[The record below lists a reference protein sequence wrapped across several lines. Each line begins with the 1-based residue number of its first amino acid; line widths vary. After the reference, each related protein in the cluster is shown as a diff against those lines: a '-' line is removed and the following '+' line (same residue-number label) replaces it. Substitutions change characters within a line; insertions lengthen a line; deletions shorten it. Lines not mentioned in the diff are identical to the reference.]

1 MFRIQRGFLEILGAI
16 LMSVYLSTVVYMA
29 IKGVMVTILLVIIV
43 MPFYGLYRVQNG
55 RDNTKGLRYYLLPI
69 FNILRKLIIIK
80 HFSLVG
86 YLIVGVIAISIYKRL
101 MYEFVCIL
109 VALFIYCVI
118 WGITRYLFKQLK
130 YTEIPSFLEVI
141 RLAF

>member
-1 MFRIQRGFLEILGAI
+1 MFRIQRGFLEILGVI
-16 LMSVYLSTVVYMA
+16 LMSVYLSTGVYMA
-29 IKGVMVTILLVIIV
+29 IKGFMVIISLVIIV

-55 RDNTKGLRYYLLPI
+55 RDNTKGLRCYLSPI
-69 FNILRKLIIIK
+69 FNTLRKLIVIK

-86 YLIVGVIAISIYKRL
+86 YLIVGVISISIYKSL
-101 MYEFVCIL
+101 IYEFVCIL

-118 WGITRYLFKQLK
+118 WGITRYLLKQLK

>member
-1 MFRIQRGFLEILGAI
+1 MFRIQKRFLEILGVI
-16 LMSVYLSTVVYMA
+16 LMSVYLSTGVYMA
-29 IKGVMVTILLVIIV
+29 IKGFMVIISLVIIV
-43 MPFYGLYRVQNG
+43 MPFYGLYRVKKG

-69 FNILRKLIIIK
+69 FNTLRKLIVIK
-80 HFSLVG
+80 HVSLVS
-86 YLIVGVIAISIYKRL
+86 YLIAGVITISIYKRL

-130 YTEIPSFLEVI
+130 YTEIPSFMEII